1 MLHLRDFRC
10 FADFVMDFHEN
21 LTVLV
26 APNGQGKTAILE
38 AISIVLGTFDLGK
51 AKHIERTDAR
61 YSNRTRLQVEQRY
74 PVSMVAYYN
83 NASRIKLV
91 PA

>member
-1 MLHLRDFRC
+1 MLIKTLRLRDFRC
-10 FADFVMDFHEN
+10 FADVVIDFHEN

-38 AISIVLGTFDLGK
+38 AISIALGTFVGAFGLGK

-61 YSNRTRLQVEQRY
+61 YGRAS
-74 PVSMVAYYN
+74 VSGRAIDIV
-83 NASRIKLV
+83 L
-91 PA
+91 

>member
-1 MLHLRDFRC
+1 MLIKTLHLRDFRC

-38 AISIVLGTFDLGK
+38 AISIVLGTFVGAFDLGK

-61 YSNRTRLQVEQRY
+61 YGSRTGLQSVNLD
-74 PVSMVAYYN
+74 S
-83 NASRIKLV
+83 SRAV
-91 PA
+91 WP